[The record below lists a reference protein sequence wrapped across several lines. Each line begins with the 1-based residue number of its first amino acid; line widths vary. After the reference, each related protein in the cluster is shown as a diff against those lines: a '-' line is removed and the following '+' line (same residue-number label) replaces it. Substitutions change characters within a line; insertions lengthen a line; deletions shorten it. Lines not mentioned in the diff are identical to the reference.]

1 MPQTLAT
8 APGASK
14 IRTKEKKEGIDLNW
28 IWIQSKKKAATDT
41 AMRLLVAFL
50 AGLTFIAVIALF
62 AVWTSVCT
70 IEAAVGR
77 KLRSLKEPYQWFVVP
92 EVKRSKDAIDG
103 QMCRA
108 SQVGFASVT

>member
-1 MPQTLAT
+1 M
-8 APGASK
+8 
-14 IRTKEKKEGIDLNW
+14 NW
-28 IWIQSKKKAATDT
+28 IWIHSKEKAATDT

-77 KLRSLKEPYQWFVVP
+77 KLRSLKEPYQWFVVTNGSSFRKS
-92 EVKRSKDAIDG
+92 KRSKDAIDG

-108 SQVGFASVT
+108 SQVGFASVTSANGTASLI

>member
-1 MPQTLAT
+1 M
-8 APGASK
+8 
-14 IRTKEKKEGIDLNW
+14 NW

-77 KLRSLKEPYQWFVVP
+77 KNKTAE
-92 EVKRSKDAIDG
+92 
-103 QMCRA
+103 
-108 SQVGFASVT
+108 QV